1 MKNKVLVVAVVVVM
15 AACKN
20 ASNESSQIQ
29 SFSADT
35 EISIDTASTPA
46 DPDAPLQLVQKHDLA
61 AKDLYTDYDGGN
73 QLKDYF
79 VIELIDKAT
88 FLKNKANAV
97 TFITGDSAS
106 FPKINGVLKLN
117 TSKGTITFTDNLSGS
132 EKHKEY
138 SFVGDIPSLSV
149 YLMSGIYW
157 EDWDYFFVD
166 KHSGHTKQRFS
177 NFPYISAD
185 MKSIVSIDVDS
196 FEGAAYIDLYQI
208 TDRRYIDPQIG
219 MYIKCWIPID
229 SPEKM
234 YWAKDNYLY
243 IPVAKSR
250 DYWEADG
257 NYSGLDQYIR
267 LKPAA

>member
-243 IPVAKSR
+243 IPVANSR